1 MIIQDSAIPYI
12 LKQRT
17 SINQSTKDLYA
28 ISCWQDYQA
37 MKDYLPQTCDDIV
50 DIGCGVGG
58 VTLYLYQHYQKSPRL
73 HLVDKTEVEHFP
85 GYGYSTDGR
94 FYNSMDVTS
103 NFLVDNNVDE
113 DDIHITETLKR
124 GKLKDIGLV
133 VSLRAWGFHFP
144 VEKYVDAVY
153 EMSAEP
159 GGVVILDV
167 RAETDGRKLLE
178 EYFDCHVLECHKK
191 FLRML
196 CVK

>member
-37 MKDYLPQTCDDIV
+37 MKFFLPQTCDDIV

-58 VTLYLYQHYQKSPRL
+58 MALYLYQHYQKSPRL
-73 HLVDKTEVEHFP
+73 HLVDKTETKDMP
-85 GYGYSTDGR
+85 GYGYSEDGR
-94 FYNSMDVTS
+94 FYNSMDITR
-103 NFLVDNNVDE
+103 NFLIDNFVDE
-113 DDIHITETLKR
+113 DDIHIIETLKC
-124 GKLKDIGLV
+124 GELENIGLV

-144 VEKYVDAVY
+144 VEKYIDAVY
-153 EMSAEP
+153 EMLAEP

-167 RAETDGRKLLE
+167 RAATDGRKLLE
-178 EYFDCHVLECHKK
+178 EYFDCYVLERYKK